1 MLSAKLNKKHGYTVV
16 ILAGGLGT
24 RLQELV
30 NDVPKPMAPIRGKP
44 FLEYLLSYWTNHC
57 ADRFILSVGY
67 KNQKIKDYFG
77 TDFHGVP
84 VSYVIEDEPLGTG
97 GALLRV
103 LGNED
108 IKEDFFLVNGD
119 TLFQIDVYRMLEL
132 HDGNKAD
139 MSMSLRNIENSDRY
153 HTIYINDAGKIIS
166 IDQPDKSATN
176 GNINGGVYII
186 RPELLHS
193 WTNTGNKNVSL
204 ENEILPQLIK
214 DHSVYGYIDD
224 GDFIDIG
231 VPEDYQ
237 KAQTCLNEKLLSSTG
252 EK

>member
-1 MLSAKLNKKHGYTVV
+1 VNKKFGHTVV
-16 ILAGGLGT
+16 VLAGGLGT
-24 RLQELV
+24 RLKDIV

-44 FLEYLLSYWTNHC
+44 FLEYLLSYWISNGANHI
-57 ADRFILSVGY
+57 ILSVGY

-77 TDFHGVP
+77 TAYNGVP

-103 LGNED
+103 LDENNINEA
-108 IKEDFFLVNGD
+108 FFLVNGD

-132 HDGNKAD
+132 HDRNNAD
-139 MSMSLRNIENSDRY
+139 MSLSLRNIENTDRY
-153 HTIYINDAGKIIS
+153 HTININDAGKVIT
-166 IDQPDKSATN
+166 IDPPNESAAC

-186 RPELLHS
+186 SPELLQS
-193 WTNTGNKNVSL
+193 WANTDNKNISL
-204 ENEILPQLIK
+204 ENQILPGLIK
-214 DHSVYGYIDD
+214 NHSVYGYIDD

-237 KAQTCLNEKLLSSTG
+237 KAQSCLNDELLSGTG

>member
-1 MLSAKLNKKHGYTVV
+1 MV

-103 LGNED
+103 LDKED

-139 MSMSLRNIENSDRY
+139 MSMSLRNIENAGRY
-153 HTIYINDAGKIIS
+153 HTIYINNAGKIIS
-166 IDQPDKSATN
+166 IEQPDKSATN

-186 RPELLHS
+186 RPELLQS

-204 ENEILPQLIK
+204 ENEILPELIK
-214 DHSVYGYIDD
+214 NYSVYGYVDG

-231 VPEDYQ
+231 IPEDYQ
-237 KAQTCLNEKLLSSTG
+237 RAQSCLNDELLCCTG

>member
-1 MLSAKLNKKHGYTVV
+1 MNKKSGHTIV

-24 RLQELV
+24 RLQEVV
-30 NDVPKPMAPIRGKP
+30 NDVPKPMATIRGKP
-44 FLEYLLSYWTNHC
+44 FLEYLLSYWISND
-57 ADRFILSVGY
+57 ANNIILSVGY

-77 TDFHGVP
+77 TAYHGVP

-97 GALLRV
+97 GALLRI
-103 LGNED
+103 LDKED

-119 TLFQIDVYRMLEL
+119 TLFQLDVYRMLEL

-139 MSMSLRNIENSDRY
+139 MSMSLRNIENADRY

-166 IDQPDKSATN
+166 IEQPDKSATN

-186 RPELLHS
+186 SPELFHS
-193 WTNTGNKNVSL
+193 WTNTGNKNISL
-204 ENEILPQLIK
+204 ENEILPELIK
-214 DHSVYGYIDD
+214 NHSVYGYIDD
-224 GDFIDIG
+224 GDFVDIG
-231 VPEDYQ
+231 IPEDYQ
-237 KAQTCLNEKLLSSTG
+237 KAQSCLNEKLLSSTG